1 MKKYLQIL
9 ISSIGAGIL
18 IALGGF
24 VYLSYKDNNA
34 FLASFLFSLGL
45 ITIISFKLYLFTGKV
60 GYIFDNKPSFLL
72 DLLVCW
78 IGNLIGCVLFSI
90 LLLVSP
96 LGMSLAEGAAA
107 IITVRITNL
116 WFENIILGIFCGILM
131 YIAVKQ
137 YPTAPYVTILSVAS
151 FILLG
156 ANHCV
161 ADMAY
166 MFLAANPKIL
176 LSAFAALIFTTIGNI
191 IGTNIIP
198 YVQKQSKSSSSSIS
212 SSS

>member
-1 MKKYLQIL
+1 MIKSIMAGSMITMSAAIYLTVGGPL
-9 ISSIGAGIL
+9 GAFMFSIGLLTIL
-18 IALGGF
+18 YFQL
-24 VYLSYKDNNA
+24 N
-34 FLASFLFSLGL
+34 
-45 ITIISFKLYLFTGKV
+45 LFTGKAGLLV
-60 GYIFDNKPSFLL
+60 EHQIKPL
-72 DLLVCW
+72 DLAAIW

-137 YPTAPYVTILSVAS
+137 YPIAPYVTILSVAS

-176 LSAFAALIFTTIGNI
+176 LPAFAALIFTTIGNI

-198 YVQKQSKSSSSSIS
+198 YVQKQSELSSLSIS